1 MRSLARPVLAALAMA
16 FASASLAQAWPD
28 KPIRLIV
35 NVGAGG
41 APDVVARLYAPR
53 LAEALG
59 QPVVVENRAGAGGTI
74 GVEAVARALP
84 DGYTLLSSA
93 SSPFVI
99 GPHLY
104 KLGFDLLKDITPVA
118 PTALTPMYLVVHAS
132 VPATN
137 VAEFVRHARANPGKL
152 SYGSAGGG
160 TLPHVAAEMLLRTAG
175 VQAVHVPFK
184 GSGPALAALL
194 GGQIDFVFDPGVA
207 IPHVKTGK
215 ARLIAVGGA
224 SRSQGFP
231 DTPTLRE
238 AGIDMTAV
246 SIVGLYTTTGTR
258 ADIVMRLNQALTRIM
273 QTAEFRTVLAAM
285 AAEPIEASPDA
296 FAALLARDR
305 ERYGTLVRE
314 ANIQVD

>member
-1 MRSLARPVLAALAMA
+1 MRALSRHLLAALTLT
-16 FASASLAQAWPD
+16 LAAAAVAQTWPD

-59 QPVVVENRAGAGGTI
+59 QSVVVENRAGAGGTI

-104 KLGFDLLKDITPVA
+104 KLGFDLTKDIIPVA
-118 PTALTPMYLVVHAS
+118 PTALTPMYLVVHPS
-132 VPATN
+132 VPVTS
-137 VAEFVRHARANPGKL
+137 VAEFIRHARASPGKL

-160 TLPHVAAEMLLRTAG
+160 TLPHVATEMFLRIAG
-175 VQAVHVPFK
+175 GQALHVPFK
-184 GSGPALAALL
+184 GSGPALTALL
-194 GGQIDFVFDPGVA
+194 GGQIDFAFDPGVE
-207 IPHVKTGK
+207 IPQVKAGK
-215 ARLIAVGGA
+215 VRLLAVGSA
-224 SRSQGFP
+224 SRSVGFP
-231 DTPTLRE
+231 DVPTLRE

-258 ADIVMRLNQALTRIM
+258 PDTVMRLNQALTRIM
-273 QTAEFRTVLAAM
+273 QTADFRAALAMM
-285 AAEPIEASPDA
+285 AAEPIEASPSG
-296 FAALLARDR
+296 FAEMLARDR